1 MLKKILRYLRYIVIA
16 VLAVFC
22 VFALVMVDRGRKL
35 ASSVME
41 ETPISAA
48 VEPYF
53 SMSTWTDYEDLDPKF
68 VEAVVSVEDQRY
80 FKRYGFDWP
89 ALIRAVFNNM
99 MARSFVEGGST
110 ISQQIAKNL
119 YFQSAPRGVTEKIAE
134 VYIMYRLEATYSKQT
149 LFALY
154 VNMNYYGDGYW
165 GIREAS
171 EGYYGVEPDD
181 LTLGQ
186 AAMLAGIPNAPGY
199 YQLSTGYDAA
209 LRRMHKVLNRM
220 RQESYITDD
229 ERQGVMEEDMRP
241 LSVKKS
247 DTSADTLEPT
257 DGLTL
262 DTNFDLSLFIKQKK
276 TTLLCGFL
284 F

>member
-154 VNMNYYGDGYW
+154 VNMNYYGDG
-165 GIREAS
+165 
-171 EGYYGVEPDD
+171 
-181 LTLGQ
+181 
-186 AAMLAGIPNAPGY
+186 
-199 YQLSTGYDAA
+199 
-209 LRRMHKVLNRM
+209 
-220 RQESYITDD
+220 
-229 ERQGVMEEDMRP
+229 
-241 LSVKKS
+241 
-247 DTSADTLEPT
+247 
-257 DGLTL
+257 
-262 DTNFDLSLFIKQKK
+262 
-276 TTLLCGFL
+276 
-284 F
+284 

>member
-1 MLKKILRYLRYIVIA
+1 MKEKILRYLRHIVAVIVIVCAAFAA
-16 VLAVFC
+16 VLIN
-22 VFALVMVDRGRKL
+22 RGEKL
-35 ASSVME
+35 AKEVMAIEPVSSV
-41 ETPISAA
+41 

-53 SMSTWTDYEDLDPKF
+53 SLPSWTGYEDLDPQF
-68 VEAVVSVEDQRY
+68 VDAVVAVEDQRY

-89 ALIRAVFNNM
+89 ALLRALFNNL

-119 YFQSAPRGVTEKIAE
+119 YFQTTPRGVREKIAE
-134 VYIMYRLEATYSKQT
+134 VYIMYQLEAAYSKQT
-149 LFALY
+149 LLALY

-171 EGYYGVEPDD
+171 EGYYSVEPDH

-220 RQESYITDD
+220 RQEGYITEE
-229 ERQGVMEEDMRP
+229 ERQAAMNEDMHP
-241 LSVKKS
+241 VSEMEAAAAEKAIILQMAAS
-247 DTSADTLEPT
+247 
-257 DGLTL
+257 
-262 DTNFDLSLFIKQKK
+262 
-276 TTLLCGFL
+276 
-284 F
+284 

>member
-1 MLKKILRYLRYIVIA
+1 MI
-16 VLAVFC
+16 
-22 VFALVMVDRGRKL
+22 DRGQKL
-35 ASSVME
+35 AAQVTE
-41 ETPISAA
+41 ETPITEA

-53 SMSTWTDYEDLDPKF
+53 SKSTWTDYENLDPKF
-68 VEAVVSVEDQRY
+68 VEAVVAVEDQRY
-80 FKRYGFDWP
+80 FHRFGFDWP
-89 ALIRAVFNNM
+89 ALIRALFNNM

-119 YFQSAPRGVTEKIAE
+119 YFQSASRGVTEKIAE
-134 VYIMYRLEATYSKQT
+134 VYIMYQMEMTYSKET

-165 GIREAS
+165 GIKEAS
-171 EGYYGVEPDD
+171 EGYYGAEPDN

-220 RQESYITDD
+220 RQEGYITDE
-229 ERQGVMEEDMRP
+229 ERQAAMNEDMRP
-241 LSVKKS
+241 ISVKE
-247 DTSADTLEPT
+247 ADTDTQENAFGAVP
-257 DGLTL
+257 L
-262 DTNFDLSLFIKQKK
+262 D
-276 TTLLCGFL
+276 LLWG
-284 F
+284 

>member
-119 YFQSAPRGVTEKIAE
+119 YFQSGDRENCRSLYHVPAGGDVF
-134 VYIMYRLEATYSKQT
+134 EA
-149 LFALY
+149 
-154 VNMNYYGDGYW
+154 
-165 GIREAS
+165 
-171 EGYYGVEPDD
+171 
-181 LTLGQ
+181 
-186 AAMLAGIPNAPGY
+186 
-199 YQLSTGYDAA
+199 DAVRSLCEYEL
-209 LRRMHKVLNRM
+209 LRRW
-220 RQESYITDD
+220 
-229 ERQGVMEEDMRP
+229 
-241 LSVKKS
+241 
-247 DTSADTLEPT
+247 
-257 DGLTL
+257 
-262 DTNFDLSLFIKQKK
+262 
-276 TTLLCGFL
+276 LLGDPGGK
-284 F
+284 